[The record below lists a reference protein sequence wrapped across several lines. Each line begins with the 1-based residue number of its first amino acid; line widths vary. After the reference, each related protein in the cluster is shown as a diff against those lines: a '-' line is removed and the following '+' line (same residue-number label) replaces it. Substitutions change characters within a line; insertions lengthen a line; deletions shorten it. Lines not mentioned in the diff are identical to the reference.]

1 MGSLSSKNP
10 DVKLLWFVID
20 TFTKYVWVKV
30 LKDKKAK
37 AVLHGLIKITDK
49 SNSKSTKFLVN
60 EGRKY
65 YR

>member
-37 AVLHGLIKITDK
+37 AVLRGLIKITDK

-60 EGRKY
+60 EGRKI